1 MGVGFEA
8 FGLRPGLLRNVR
20 QMGFDE
26 TFPIQAEA
34 IAPLLEGR
42 DVLGQAHTG
51 AGKTLAYALPI
62 LHRLDPLAIGIR
74 GLVVVPTREL
84 AVQVAGEFE
93 KLGQNLRVRTVA
105 IYGGQSIRLQFEKL
119 DNPMVK
125 VIVATPGRLIDH
137 LKRRTV
143 KLDNIRFL
151 VLDEAD
157 RMLDMGFIEDVE
169 IILQHIPKT
178 HQTALFSATM
188 PREIVKLS
196 NRYMKNPLK
205 LFVDSEEPAVD
216 SVEQKFARVEENGK
230 YPLLRSILKREQV
243 RKGLIFCETKIRAG
257 RLAEAL
263 QADRQRVMALHG
275 DLTQHQRDVA
285 VESFRKGETSLLVA
299 TEVAAR
305 GLDIPRVSHVINYD
319 MPEEPLMYFHR
330 IGRTARAGKTG
341 IALSFVSRQDENMFY
356 KVKHMTSANIN
367 GLSDTVE
374 PNAETGAPRVF
385 LPPRPF
391 QGLAGRRGFSQRR
404 PGRHFSRGR
413 SRHRGR

>member
-1 MGVGFEA
+1 MGVGFES
-8 FGLRPGLLRNVR
+8 FGLRPGLLRNV
-20 QMGFDE
+20 QYMGFDE

-42 DVLGQAHTG
+42 DVIGQAHTG

-62 LHRLDPLAIGIR
+62 LQRLDPLATGIR
-74 GLVVVPTREL
+74 GLVIVPTREL

-93 KLGQNLRVRTVA
+93 KLSQNLRVRTVA
-105 IYGGQSIRLQFEKL
+105 IYGGQSLKLQFENL
-119 DNPMVK
+119 NNPMVK

-137 LKRRTV
+137 LKRPTV
-143 KLDNIRFL
+143 KLDKIRFL

-157 RMLDMGFIEDVE
+157 RMLDMGFIDEVKT
-169 IILQHIPKT
+169 ILQHIPNN

-188 PREIVKLS
+188 PRDVVRLS

-230 YPLLRSILKREQV
+230 YPLLRSILKLEQV
-243 RKGLIFCETKIRAG
+243 KKGLIFCETKIRTG

-263 QADRQRVMALHG
+263 LADRQRVMALHG
-275 DLTQHQRDVA
+275 DLTQNQRDMA
-285 VESFRKGETSLLVA
+285 VESFRKGETNLLVA
-299 TEVAAR
+299 TDVAAR
-305 GLDIPRVSHVINYD
+305 GLDIPKVSHVMNYD

-330 IGRTARAGKTG
+330 IGRTARAGKSG
-341 IALSFVSRQDENMFY
+341 IALSFVSRQDENMFN
-356 KVKHMTSANIN
+356 KVKRMTSASIN
-367 GLSDTVE
+367 GLSINVE
-374 PNAETGAPRVF
+374 PNSETGAARVF

-391 QGLAGRRGFSQRR
+391 QGLAGRRAFSRGR
-404 PGRHFSRGR
+404 PGRHFGRGR
-413 SRHRGR
+413 SRRRGR